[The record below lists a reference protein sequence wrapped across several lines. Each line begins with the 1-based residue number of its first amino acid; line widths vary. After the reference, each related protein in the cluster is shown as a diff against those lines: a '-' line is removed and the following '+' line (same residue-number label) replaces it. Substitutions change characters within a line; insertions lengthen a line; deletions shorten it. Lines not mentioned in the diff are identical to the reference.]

1 MIQKKKPEGVS
12 VGREGQMNRTGI
24 GASPKHGKQMV
35 EAAVADVAA
44 PQDGKKATTMR
55 RFYLEESDAVGTMP
69 PPTSVKGAAKTVKE
83 ALTGNKATVLID
95 KVAERLAFE
104 RTGTRLYE
112 AILTKHEVLGSFDGG
127 PSAEDLEHIRDEEL
141 EHFIMLKKT
150 LEELGADPTVMTPS
164 ADLAG
169 VEGMGLGQVLGD
181 PRTTLAQGLHALM
194 IAEVA
199 DKVGWEH
206 LIALA
211 QDLGQTQLVERFRKA
226 DKQEQEHVQRVS
238 RWLSAYTSATARMV

>member
-12 VGREGQMNRTGI
+12 VGQQMNRTGI
-24 GASPKHGKQMV
+24 GASPKDGKKMV
-35 EAAVADVAA
+35 EAAVADEAA
-44 PQDGKKATTMR
+44 PVDGKKATSMR
-55 RFYLEESDAVGTMP
+55 RFYLEESDAIGTMP
-69 PPTSVKGAAKTVKE
+69 PPTTVKGAAKTVKE
-83 ALTGNKATVLID
+83 ALTGTKATVLID
-95 KVAERLAFE
+95 KVAERMAFE

-127 PSAEDLEHIRDEEL
+127 PSAEDLKHIRDEEF

-181 PRTTLAQGLHALM
+181 PRTTLAQGLHALLV
-194 IAEVA
+194 AEVA
-199 DKVGWEH
+199 DKAGWEL

-226 DKQEQEHVQRVS
+226 DAQEHEHTRMVGG
-238 RWLSAYTSATARMV
+238 WLAAHTSAAAKVV